1 MSAYRGRRPAAN
13 GAQRN
18 HTESPTHA
26 FVGRT
31 FSHTAPYAPFSLPS
45 VAHAED
51 AAFFQSPQAGPA
63 VLNRAKEDEA
73 G

>member
-13 GAQRN
+13 AAQRN

-26 FVGRT
+26 FVGGT
-31 FSHTAPYAPFSLPS
+31 FCMLHPNMPQALPS
-45 VAHAED
+45 AAHAED

>member
-1 MSAYRGRRPAAN
+1 MLHPNMPQA
-13 GAQRN
+13 
-18 HTESPTHA
+18 
-26 FVGRT
+26 
-31 FSHTAPYAPFSLPS
+31 LPS
-45 VAHAED
+45 AAHAED